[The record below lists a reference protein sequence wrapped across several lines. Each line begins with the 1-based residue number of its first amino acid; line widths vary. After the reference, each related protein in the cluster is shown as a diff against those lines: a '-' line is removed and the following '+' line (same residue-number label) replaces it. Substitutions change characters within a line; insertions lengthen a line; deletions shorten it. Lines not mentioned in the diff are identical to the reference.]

1 LNILLSKLN
10 TPAANREM
18 HKNIKL
24 RVGGK
29 KFMTTLAT
37 LTSEK
42 ETLFSAMFSE
52 YCNMQPN
59 EDGEYF
65 IDRNPTHFALILDHL
80 RGIDV
85 KKDVRDLSRR
95 ERELFIQEVHYYGIR
110 SLYPEVKQTVASLA
124 QSCKNGLGLIL
135 RIVVKIVGV
144 FVIVC
149 VFGFLVRL

>member
-1 LNILLSKLN
+1 
-10 TPAANREM
+10 
-18 HKNIKL
+18 
-24 RVGGK
+24 
-29 KFMTTLAT
+29 
-37 LTSEK
+37 
-42 ETLFSAMFSE
+42 
-52 YCNMQPN
+52 
-59 EDGEYF
+59 
-65 IDRNPTHFALILDHL
+65 
-80 RGIDV
+80 V